1 MNYKGIHIN
10 LAELAMVLTALGALI
25 TAWRGG
31 KAVKASNEVKA
42 SKEAEAEKGKT
53 DGGKSDSGN

>member
-1 MNYKGIHIN
+1 MTYKGIHIN

-31 KAVKASNEVKA
+31 KAVKD
-42 SKEAEAEKGKT
+42 SKKDAGPAEPESEKGKT
-53 DGGKSDSGN
+53 NGGKSDSGN

>member
-1 MNYKGIHIN
+1 MNYKGLHIN

-31 KAVKASNEVKA
+31 KAVAA
-42 SKEAEAEKGKT
+42 SKKETEAEKGKK
-53 DGGKSDSGN
+53 DGSESSAGG

>member
-1 MNYKGIHIN
+1 MNYKGLHIN

-31 KAVKASNEVKA
+31 KAVQAAKKD
-42 SKEAEAEKGKT
+42 AEAEKGKQN
-53 DGGKSDSGN
+53 GSESGTGN

>member
-1 MNYKGIHIN
+1 MTFKGLHIN

-31 KAVKASNEVKA
+31 KAAKR
-42 SKEAEAEKGKT
+42 SKDAEKGKEN
-53 DGGKSDSGN
+53 GAEDSARD